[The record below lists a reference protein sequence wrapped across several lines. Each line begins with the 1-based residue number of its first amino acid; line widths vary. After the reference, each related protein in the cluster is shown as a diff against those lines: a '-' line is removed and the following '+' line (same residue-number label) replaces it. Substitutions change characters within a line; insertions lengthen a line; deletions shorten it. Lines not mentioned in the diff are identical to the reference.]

1 MCPYVQLWTM
11 LTNMMVMMWLMVTM
25 MMLTMRL
32 SSTSRS
38 IAKWSQS
45 IHQELWSLHINL
57 ITAAPPCAHD
67 QYDSLEVLGLSG
79 LRSCDPRTRNSKFLK
94 KSQSFLWLTA
104 LFKSFAA
111 EAFKPSSSCN
121 MKLRN
126 TTDLLVMIMLTFHQ
140 SPCHCSCQWLVAKL
154 SKIL

>member
-1 MCPYVQLWTM
+1 MCPYVQLWTI
-11 LTNMMVMMWLMVTM
+11 LTNMMMMMMVMMWLMVTM

-67 QYDSLEVLGLSG
+67 QYDSLEVLALSN
-79 LRSCDPRTRNSKFLK
+79 PRKRNSKFLK
-94 KSQSFLWLTA
+94 KSKSFWWLIA

-111 EAFKPSSSCN
+111 EAVKPSSSCN